1 MNPIVSII
9 MGSDSD
15 LQVMA
20 KAAKMLEDFGVP
32 YEMSVISA
40 HRTADKMCEYA
51 KGAKA
56 RGIKVIIAGAGWA
69 AALPSMVAAMTTLPV
84 IGVPIYSKYFGGQDA
99 LYSTVMTPPGVPV
112 ATVAIDGAANAA
124 LLAIRM
130 LGIEDDGL
138 TEKIAAYSD
147 QMRETV
153 EKKAAKL
160 EEVKYEAYLAD
171 QKK

>member
-1 MNPIVSII
+1 
-9 MGSDSD
+9 
-15 LQVMA
+15 
-20 KAAKMLEDFGVP
+20 
-32 YEMSVISA
+32 
-40 HRTADKMCEYA
+40 
-51 KGAKA
+51 
-56 RGIKVIIAGAGWA
+56 
-69 AALPSMVAAMTTLPV
+69 
-84 IGVPIYSKYFGGQDA
+84 
-99 LYSTVMTPPGVPV
+99 MTPPGVPV